1 MTVRGCSVFISPF
14 KPCHETMYLHVNLT
28 IIYAVLFICNLTA
41 QTILK
46 SKRYLVRT
54 ACLYAQT
61 GPSASPPQL
70 KHQKRTKMFPIRFPC
85 GNLFV
90 VVWRWIYSVV
100 HNQGNKQLSI
110 ILAIIENLFNYW
122 EVLIEILFNKK

>member
-14 KPCHETMYLHVNLT
+14 KPCHETTYLQVNLT
-28 IIYAVLFICNLTA
+28 SIYVVLFICNLTA
-41 QTILK
+41 QTILR
-46 SKRYLVRT
+46 SKCYLVRT

-61 GPSASPPQL
+61 GPSAMSPQIT
-70 KHQKRTKMFPIRFPC
+70 HQIRTKTFPIRFPC
-85 GNLFV
+85 GSLFV

-100 HNQGNKQLSI
+100 RNHGNKQLSI

>member
-14 KPCHETMYLHVNLT
+14 KPCHETVYLHVNLT
-28 IIYAVLFICNLTA
+28 GIYTVLFICYLTA
-41 QTILK
+41 QTILR
-46 SKRYLVRT
+46 SKCYLVRT
-54 ACLYAQT
+54 ACLYSQT
-61 GPSASPPQL
+61 GPSAMPPQIT
-70 KHQKRTKMFPIRFPC
+70 HRIRTKAFPVRFPC

-100 HNQGNKQLSI
+100 RNQGNKQLSI

>member
-1 MTVRGCSVFISPF
+1 MTVRGCSVFISLF
-14 KPCHETMYLHVNLT
+14 KPYHETIYLHVNLT
-28 IIYAVLFICNLTA
+28 SSYAVLFICNLTA
-41 QTILK
+41 QTILR
-46 SKRYLVRT
+46 SKCYLVRT
-54 ACLYAQT
+54 AYLYAQT
-61 GPSASPPQL
+61 RPSAMPLQL
-70 KHQKRTKMFPIRFPC
+70 KHQIRTKAFPIRFPC

-100 HNQGNKQLSI
+100 RNQGNKQLSI